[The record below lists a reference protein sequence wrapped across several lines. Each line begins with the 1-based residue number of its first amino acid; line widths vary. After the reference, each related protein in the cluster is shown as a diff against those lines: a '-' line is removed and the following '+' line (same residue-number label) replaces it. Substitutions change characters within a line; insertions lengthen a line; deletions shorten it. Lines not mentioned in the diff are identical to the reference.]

1 MANEITLKTR
11 LLNLYEDS
19 NGTRFTSTSADNNI
33 RLKKG
38 EILFHEEM
46 VATDKGETPVVLMK
60 VGDGV
65 TTNDQLNVV
74 AARAADV
81 YKWAKAAT
89 KPDYKASEIDY
100 TKTNKK
106 YDDEGNLVEETT
118 EDITTQK
125 AIDALYDAIATLSG
139 DSGASIADLITRIG
153 TIESDYLKEADL
165 APYAKTADLAS
176 YATVEALNAEVTRA
190 TKAEKANADAIT
202 AIKNGKS
209 VNSFGDVETE
219 LAKKVDKVNDKS
231 LVSNTEIAKLA
242 GVSVGA
248 NKVEASTNG
257 KIKIDGV
264 DTAVY
269 THPDKHSIAEVNG
282 LQNALDGK
290 QAAGDYSVEG
300 HKHTKADI
308 TDFTHTHTAS
318 DITNLDNTIKAYDYA
333 TKAEA
338 QGYVNAYKTTND
350 QALANEVKAREDADI
365 AINNKI
371 GTVAEGKTVVE
382 MISNAQTAAATD
394 ATTKANTAET
404 NAKAYTDEVK
414 DQILG
419 EGIKDTFDTLVEI
432 QTWIEG
438 NGVDATELSSAIAA
452 EAKLRADADAAEAK
466 TRAEADSAL
475 SDRIKAYED
484 VKDTYATKTALESVS
499 KVAEAATTV
508 AEVDAQIDTKI
519 TALNLDTRFDNDY
532 DAIGAADAALEAAK
546 AYADAND
553 ADTTYSAKAEGGLKL
568 EGTVFSIA
576 DASTGF
582 TFILDANA

>member
-19 NGTRFTSTSADNNI
+19 NGTRFTSTSDDDNI

-38 EILFHEEM
+38 EILFHEKM

-65 TTNDQLNVV
+65 TTNDRLNVV

-81 YKWAKAAT
+81 YEWAKQAT
-89 KPDYKASEIDY
+89 KPDYVASEIDY
-100 TKTNKK
+100 TKTTKEYNENGEVISTKT
-106 YDDEGNLVEETT
+106 EE
-118 EDITTQK
+118 ITTQK
-125 AIDALYDAIATLSG
+125 AIDALYEAIATLSG
-139 DSGASIADLITRIG
+139 DSGASIADLISRIG
-153 TIESDYLKEADL
+153 TIEADYLKASDKTELSNAITAEANR
-165 APYAKTADLAS
+165 AKA
-176 YATVEALNAEVTRA
+176 
-190 TKAEKANADAIT
+190 AEKVNADAIA
-202 AIKNGKS
+202 AIKDGATLD
-209 VNSFGDVETE
+209 SFGDVEGA
-219 LAKKVDKVNDKS
+219 LNKKVDKVNDKS
-231 LVSNTEIAKLA
+231 LVSNTEITKLA

-282 LQNALDGK
+282 LQEALNGK
-290 QAAGDYSVEG
+290 QKAGNYSEVG
-300 HKHTKADI
+300 HKHVKADI
-308 TDFTHTHTAS
+308 TDFAHTHTAS
-318 DITNLDNTIKAYDYA
+318 EITDLDATIKGYKYA
-333 TKAEA
+333 TKTEA

-466 TRAEADSAL
+466 ARAEADSAL
-475 SDRIKAYED
+475 SGRIKAYED
-484 VKDTYATKTALESVS
+484 VKNTYATKTDLEAVS

-508 AEVDAQIDTKI
+508 DEVDAQIDTKI

-532 DAIGAADAALEAAK
+532 DAKGAADAALEAAK
-546 AYADAND
+546 TYADEHD
-553 ADTTYSAKAEGGLKL
+553 ADTTYSVKAEGGLKL
-568 EGTVFSIA
+568 EGTAFSIA